1 MSKREFIMQFVLNR
15 AAAGNIAT
23 SPQAWVIAANEAWN
37 EISKIA
43 PPSPS
48 FGRSNV

>member
-15 AAAGNIAT
+15 ATADVAT
-23 SPQAWVIAANEAWN
+23 NPIAWVIAANEAWN